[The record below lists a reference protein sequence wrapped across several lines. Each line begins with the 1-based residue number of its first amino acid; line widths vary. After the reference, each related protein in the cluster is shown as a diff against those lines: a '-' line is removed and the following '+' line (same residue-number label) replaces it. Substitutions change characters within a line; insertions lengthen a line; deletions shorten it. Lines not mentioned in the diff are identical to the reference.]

1 MSGDRRVRQFVI
13 QSFFIQ
19 AATICEKKGNI
30 GNISDDNAVC
40 RNCAEGT
47 KREQCSPKYPVLNL
61 CGNKQPL
68 NSAVCSPC
76 SPKLFIGVVYF
87 FGDSGESGDRCGM
100 MRFVVSDLS
109 PVLSPN
115 YCKWAVQKNTMMKVF
130 GAAVTTVSTNYNK
143 SMDFLFSLRFHKS
156 DSD

>member
-1 MSGDRRVRQFVI
+1 MRQFVI
-13 QSFFIQ
+13 QSFSIQ

-40 RNCAEGT
+40 RNCIEET
-47 KREQCSPKYPVLNL
+47 KREQYSPKYPVLNL

-68 NSAVCSPC
+68 NSAVCSPW

-87 FGDSGESGDRCGM
+87 FGDSGDSGDRCGM

-109 PVLSPN
+109 LLLSPDS
-115 YCKWAVQKNTMMKVF
+115 YKQAV
-130 GAAVTTVSTNYNK
+130 
-143 SMDFLFSLRFHKS
+143 
-156 DSD
+156 